1 MSKTPSSNNKTV
13 IWVIIAVIAI
23 ALAAFSAYKSLIQP
37 QQGKSVGFV
46 DMFPGGKAG
55 LMKGGSSAETEGG
68 GAPMPAPDMG
78 R

>member
-1 MSKTPSSNNKTV
+1 MSKTPATSSKTV
-13 IWVIIAVIAI
+13 IWVIIAVVAI

-37 QQGKSVGFV
+37 QQGKNVGFV

-55 LMKGGSSAETEGG
+55 LMKGGESAETQG
-68 GAPMPAPDMG
+68 GAPAEV

>member
-1 MSKTPSSNNKTV
+1 MSKTPTNSSKTV
-13 IWVIIAVIAI
+13 IWAIIAVLAVAI
-23 ALAAFSAYKSLIQP
+23 AAFSAYNSLIKP

-55 LMKGGSSAETEGG
+55 LMKNQPSPEVEG
-68 GAPMPAPDMG
+68 GAPFEASGSG

>member
-1 MSKTPSSNNKTV
+1 MSKTPADKNKTL
-13 IWVIIAVIAI
+13 IWVVIAVLAI
-23 ALAAFSAYKSLIQP
+23 VVAAFSAYKSLIQP

-55 LMKGGSSAETEGG
+55 LMKGQSSPETEGG
-68 GAPMPAPDMG
+68 GAPPEV

>member
-1 MSKTPSSNNKTV
+1 MSKPSASSNKTV
-13 IWVIIAVIAI
+13 IWVIVAVLAIAI
-23 ALAAFSAYKSLIQP
+23 AAFSAYKSFIQP
-37 QQGKSVGFV
+37 HQGKSAGFV

-68 GAPMPAPDMG
+68 GAPVPAPSTT

>member
-1 MSKTPSSNNKTV
+1 MSKRPADPKKTL
-13 IWVIIAVIAI
+13 IWAIIAVLAI

-37 QQGKSVGFV
+37 QQGKNVGFV

-55 LMKGGSSAETEGG
+55 LMKGGESPETQG
-68 GAPMPAPDMG
+68 GAPADV